1 MAKAIKLIMIIAVVG
16 LLMLLPTLG
25 LKIAKA
31 DDVAVTEF
39 DKTYVTD
46 DLNQMKIEGV
56 GFDELDYP
64 VNLNDHNVTLLNFI
78 EYMFT
83 YDEANRG
90 KYGVYLYFYNP
101 SQKDIIA
108 SASNKIQIADAFD
121 SDGNATSYRKFNLQL
136 INASTAPSD
145 KVFLKFKVVFDKSF
159 IKALNRNARR
169 YKVSGVELFEQAKNT
184 ATEYKIAG
192 HWTFSGFAK
201 NCGPDAKNNES
212 TLSVSDYYTIDTI
225 SLDVHST
232 TYRQNGVSHLGAG
245 HQNQVNS
252 VYFSIPNRYLNEN
265 GVLQKIKC
273 EYYEYKTKWIVTTDK
288 ADIYNSLKAAM
299 PNVANNGYE
308 IGLSSRRNN
317 ASDPTY
323 IKNGKSTSLSAN
335 LSAGNITQAEYDRLS
350 EKMATPYL
358 YYVFNSNDKKVTS
371 QELIEYINEY
381 SSKSTGTKLSIKN
394 GEVLENIFY
403 SYVDDGHTKGYN
415 LVEIDAEDSFD
426 LLDYDSNHSGWMK
439 FLQYG
444 FHAPSTDDGLKDI
457 KPIVAVESL
466 YGLSADNLLV
476 NGNDFNKFKNFCTES
491 LADDST
497 PYLFR
502 FSVSDYESYDATV
515 HKNNSWLT
523 IGGTN
528 SNTTMSSETVY
539 LDFDII
545 TLTFA
550 RNGVYTVV
558 PVVSNPIDIVG
569 DITPP
574 LENNESWVLQKIGV
588 KIGNWFNSWGKWLV
602 IALAIVI
609 GIVLIVVFF
618 PVIVAVLKIIGR
630 VIIAP
635 FKAMKKTAENRNRR
649 RKRAKIKHK
658 KTKNLRR
665 KKANAKIKN
674 SKESTKG
681 S

>member
-1 MAKAIKLIMIIAVVG
+1 MAKLLKTVIFIAVVG
-16 LLMLLPTLG
+16 LLLILPTLG

-46 DLNQMKIEGV
+46 DLNQMKIDGV
-56 GFDELDYP
+56 QFDELDYP
-64 VNLNDHNVTLLNFI
+64 VNLNDHNVTLLNLV

-83 YDEANRG
+83 YDEVNRG

-108 SASNKIQIADAFD
+108 SQSNKIQIADAFD
-121 SDGNATSYRKFNLQL
+121 SDGNATSYKKFNLQL
-136 INASTAPSD
+136 INASTAPAE

-159 IKALNRNARR
+159 IKSLNKNARR
-169 YKVSGVELFEQAKNT
+169 YRVSGVELFESNKQN
-184 ATEYKIAG
+184 ATEYNVSG
-192 HWTFSGFAK
+192 GWTFSGFAK

-252 VYFSIPNRYLNEN
+252 VYFAIPNRYLKKN
-265 GVLQKIKC
+265 GTLQKIKC
-273 EYYEYKTKWIVTTDK
+273 EYYEYKTKWIVTTDQEN
-288 ADIYNSLKAAM
+288 IFNSLKAAM

-381 SSKSTGTKLSIKN
+381 SSKSTGTKLPIKS
-394 GEVLENIFY
+394 GEVLENMFY

-466 YGLSADNLLV
+466 YGLSSDNLLV
-476 NGNDFNKFKNFCTES
+476 NANDFNKFKNFCTES

-515 HKNNSWLT
+515 HKNDSWLT
-523 IGGTN
+523 IGGVN
-528 SNTTMSSETVY
+528 SNTTMSSETLY

-558 PVVSNPIDIVG
+558 PVVSNPVDIVG

-602 IALAIVI
+602 TALAIVI

-635 FKAMKKTAENRNRR
+635 FKAMKRSIDNRSERKARTVKTKK
-649 RKRAKIKHK
+649 RKNKHK
-658 KTKNLRR
+658 RRTKNA
-665 KKANAKIKN
+665 KKR
-674 SKESTKG
+674 KES
-681 S
+681 

>member
-1 MAKAIKLIMIIAVVG
+1 MAKLLKTVIFIAVVG
-16 LLMLLPTLG
+16 LLLILPTLG

-46 DLNQMKIEGV
+46 DLNQMKIDGV
-56 GFDELDYP
+56 QFDELDYP
-64 VNLNDHNVTLLNFI
+64 VNLNDHNVTLLNLV

-83 YDEANRG
+83 YDEVNRG

-108 SASNKIQIADAFD
+108 SQSNKIQIADAFD
-121 SDGNATSYRKFNLQL
+121 SDGNATSYKKFNLQL
-136 INASTAPSD
+136 INASTAPAE

-159 IKALNRNARR
+159 IKSLNKNARR
-169 YKVSGVELFEQAKNT
+169 YRVSGVELFESNKQN
-184 ATEYKIAG
+184 ATEYNVSG
-192 HWTFSGFAK
+192 GWTFSGFAK

-252 VYFSIPNRYLNEN
+252 VYFAIPNRYLKKN
-265 GVLQKIKC
+265 GTLQKIKC
-273 EYYEYKTKWIVTTDK
+273 EYYEYKTKWIVTTDQEN
-288 ADIYNSLKAAM
+288 IFNSLKAAM

-381 SSKSTGTKLSIKN
+381 SSKSTGTKLPIKS
-394 GEVLENIFY
+394 GEVLENMFY

-466 YGLSADNLLV
+466 YGLSSDNLLV
-476 NGNDFNKFKNFCTES
+476 NANDFNKFKNFCTES

-515 HKNNSWLT
+515 HKNDSWLT
-523 IGGTN
+523 IGGVN
-528 SNTTMSSETVY
+528 SNTTMSSETLY

-558 PVVSNPIDIVG
+558 PVVSNPVDIVG

-602 IALAIVI
+602 AALAIVI

-635 FKAMKKTAENRNRR
+635 FKAMKRSIDNRSERKARTVKTKK
-649 RKRAKIKHK
+649 RKNKHK
-658 KTKNLRR
+658 RRTKNA
-665 KKANAKIKN
+665 KKR
-674 SKESTKG
+674 KES
-681 S
+681 

>member
-1 MAKAIKLIMIIAVVG
+1 MAKLLKTVILIAVVG
-16 LLMLLPTLG
+16 LLLILPMLG

-46 DLNQMKIEGV
+46 DLNQMTLDGV
-56 GFDELDYP
+56 KFDELDYP
-64 VNLNDHNVTLLNFI
+64 VNLNNHKVTLLNLI

-136 INASTAPSD
+136 VNASTAPAE

-159 IKALNRNARR
+159 IKSLNKNARR
-169 YKVSGVELFEQAKNT
+169 YRVSGVELFESNKQN
-184 ATEYKIAG
+184 ATEYNVSG
-192 HWTFSGFAK
+192 GWTFSGFAK

-252 VYFSIPNRYLNEN
+252 VYFAIPNRYLKKN
-265 GVLQKIKC
+265 GTLQKIKC
-273 EYYEYKTKWIVTTDK
+273 EYYEYKTKWIVTTDQEN
-288 ADIYNSLKAAM
+288 IFNSLKAAM

-381 SSKSTGTKLSIKN
+381 SSKSTGTKLPIKS
-394 GEVLENIFY
+394 GEVLENMFY

-466 YGLSADNLLV
+466 YGLSSDNLLV
-476 NGNDFNKFKNFCTES
+476 NANDFNKFKNFCTES

-515 HKNNSWLT
+515 HKNDSWLT
-523 IGGTN
+523 IGGVN
-528 SNTTMSSETVY
+528 SNTTMSSETLY

-558 PVVSNPIDIVG
+558 PVVSNPVDIVG

-602 IALAIVI
+602 TALAIVI

-635 FKAMKKTAENRNRR
+635 FKAMKRSIDNRSERKARTVKTKK
-649 RKRAKIKHK
+649 RKNKHK
-658 KTKNLRR
+658 RRTKNA
-665 KKANAKIKN
+665 KKR
-674 SKESTKG
+674 KES
-681 S
+681 

>member
-1 MAKAIKLIMIIAVVG
+1 MTKLLKTVIFIAVVG
-16 LLMLLPTLG
+16 LLLILPTLG

-46 DLNQMKIEGV
+46 DLNQMKIDGV
-56 GFDELDYP
+56 KFDELDYP
-64 VNLNDHNVTLLNFI
+64 VNLNNHKVTLLNLI

-108 SASNKIQIADAFD
+108 SQSNKIQIADAFD
-121 SDGNATSYRKFNLQL
+121 SDGNATSYKKFNLQL
-136 INASTAPSD
+136 INASTAPAE
-145 KVFLKFKVVFDKSF
+145 KVFLKFKVVFDKAF
-159 IKALNRNARR
+159 IKSLNRNERR
-169 YKVSGVELFEQAKNT
+169 YRVSGVELFEKGKNT

-192 HWTFSGFAK
+192 NWTFSGFAK
-201 NCGPDAKNNES
+201 NCGPNAMNAES

-232 TYRQNGVSHLGAG
+232 TYRQNGVSYLGVG
-245 HQNQVNS
+245 HQNQIDS
-252 VYFSIPNRYLNEN
+252 VYFSIPNRYLNKN

-273 EYYEYKTKWIVTTDK
+273 EYYEYKTKWIVTTDQEN
-288 ADIYNSLKAAM
+288 IYNSLKAAM

-308 IGLSSRRNN
+308 IGLSSRRSN
-317 ASDPTY
+317 ANDATY

-358 YYVFNSNDKKVTS
+358 YYIFNSNDKKVTS

-381 SSKSTGTKLSIKN
+381 SSKSTGAKLSIKS
-394 GEVLENIFY
+394 GEVLENMFY

-476 NGNDFNKFKNFCTES
+476 NGNDFTKFKNFCTES

-550 RNGVYTVV
+550 RNGIYTVV

-602 IALAIVI
+602 TALAIVI

-635 FKAMKKTAENRNRR
+635 FKAMKRSIDNRSERKARTVKTKK
-649 RKRAKIKHK
+649 RKNKHK
-658 KTKNLRR
+658 RRTKNA
-665 KKANAKIKN
+665 KKR
-674 SKESTKG
+674 KES
-681 S
+681 

>member
-1 MAKAIKLIMIIAVVG
+1 MAKLLKTVIFIAVVG
-16 LLMLLPTLG
+16 LLLILPTLG

-46 DLNQMKIEGV
+46 DLNQMKIDGV
-56 GFDELDYP
+56 QFDELDYP
-64 VNLNDHNVTLLNFI
+64 VNLNDHNVTLLNFV
-78 EYMFT
+78 EYMYT

-108 SASNKIQIADAFD
+108 SQSNKIQIADAFD
-121 SDGNATSYRKFNLQL
+121 SDGNATSYKKFNLQL
-136 INASTAPSD
+136 INASTAPSE

-159 IKALNRNARR
+159 VKSLNKNARR
-169 YKVSGVELFEQAKNT
+169 YRVSGVELFEQGANT

-201 NCGPDAKNNES
+201 NCGPNAMNAES
-212 TLSVSDYYTIDTI
+212 TLSVIDYHTFDTI

-232 TYRQNGVSHLGAG
+232 TYRQNGVSHLGKG

-252 VYFSIPNRYLNEN
+252 VYFAIPNRYLKKN
-265 GVLQKIKC
+265 GTLQKIKC
-273 EYYEYKTKWIVTTDK
+273 EYYEYKTKWIVTTDQEN
-288 ADIYNSLKAAM
+288 IFNSLKAAM

-308 IGLSSRRNN
+308 IGPSTRRGYV
-317 ASDPTY
+317 DDTY
-323 IKNGKSTSLSAN
+323 IKNGKSTAVSAA
-335 LSAGNITQAEYDRLS
+335 LSAGTITQAEYDRLS

-358 YYVFNSNDKKVTS
+358 YYIFNSNDKKVTS

-381 SSKSTGTKLSIKN
+381 SSKSTGVKLPIKS
-394 GEVLENIFY
+394 GEVLENMFY

-439 FLQYG
+439 FLEYG

-466 YGLSADNLLV
+466 YGLSSDNLLV
-476 NGNDFNKFKNFCTES
+476 NANDFNKFKNFCTES

-515 HKNNSWLT
+515 HKNDDWLT
-523 IGGTN
+523 IGGVN

-550 RNGVYTVV
+550 RNGIYTVV

-618 PVIVAVLKIIGR
+618 PVIVAVIKIIGR
-630 VIIAP
+630 VIVAP
-635 FKAMKKTAENRNRR
+635 FKAMKRSIDNRSERKARTVKTKK
-649 RKRAKIKHK
+649 RKNKHK
-658 KTKNLRR
+658 RRTKNA
-665 KKANAKIKN
+665 KKR
-674 SKESTKG
+674 KES
-681 S
+681 